1 MIDEGEAAGVGT
13 GRGSAAGSPGPGPEG
28 VCLTRN
34 VPVPPETLAG
44 SSSTQMKGG
53 TMDLLSVFITQIPSR
68 NLSAP

>member
-1 MIDEGEAAGVGT
+1 MLARQESLQLGVPGL
-13 GRGSAAGSPGPGPEG
+13 GPGG
-28 VCLTRN
+28 CLPRSGTFLSHLK
-34 VPVPPETLAG
+34 TLAG